1 MEGKNKIK
9 ILETIRQGQIGG
21 GESHLLSLVE
31 NLDRTRFD
39 PVVLSF
45 TGGPMVDRL
54 IDLGVKT
61 EIIYTERPFDV
72 FRWKEVKEFIKSN
85 DIDLIHAHGGRANS
99 NVFWAARKLGIPI
112 VQTVHGWSFN
122 ESQNLIKRKIRT
134 VGEHFL
140 TKESALNISV
150 SASNQQTGKKTFTD
164 FQSVVINNGIDLR
177 RFNPDSSFTD
187 IKEELNIPRENVLLL
202 FLARFAKE
210 KQPLKPIIAFS
221 RAVEK
226 NPNLHLLMVGDGE
239 LKSRAVALATELG
252 IQEKI
257 TFQPFRA
264 DVPDLLS
271 AADIY
276 LLTSLWEGMP
286 IGLLEAMAMRKAVIV
301 SKVDGTIDI
310 IKNEVNGLLVG
321 LDNIDRDLAEAMLK
335 LASDQVLREEMGDRA
350 KATVTDKYS
359 ASQMTRE
366 IEEIYLQVLKRSVH
380 AQKPELMPD

>member
-9 ILETIRQGQIGG
+9 VLETIRQGQIGG

-39 PVVLSF
+39 PIVLSF

-54 IDLGVKT
+54 MDSGVKT
-61 EIIYTERPFDV
+61 KIIYTERPFDI
-72 FRWKEVKEFIKSN
+72 FKWKEVKKFIESN
-85 DIDLIHAHGGRANS
+85 DIELIHAHGGRANS

-112 VQTVHGWSFN
+112 IQTVHGWSFN
-122 ESQNLIKRKIRT
+122 DSQSLIKRKIRT
-134 VGEHFL
+134 AGEHFL

-164 FQSVVINNGIDLR
+164 FQSVVVNNGIDLK
-177 RFNPDSSFTD
+177 RFDPNRSFTD
-187 IKEELNIPRENVLLL
+187 IRGKLNIPRENILLL

-221 RAVEK
+221 KAVEK

-239 LKSRAVALATELG
+239 LKNKAVALATEFG

-301 SKVDGTIDI
+301 SKVDGTVDI
-310 IKNEVNGLLVG
+310 IKNGVNGLLVG
-321 LDNIDRDLAEAMLK
+321 LDNIDHDLAETMLK
-335 LASDQVLREEMGDRA
+335 LASDHILRGEMGDRA

-359 ASQMTRE
+359 ASKMTRE
-366 IEEIYLQVLKRSVH
+366 IEEIYFQVLKRRVDV
-380 AQKPELMPD
+380 QRLELMTD